1 MSTFW
6 HVKGLLLELLE
17 DNAGVNSD
25 LLALLV
31 RRARTSPK
39 KTFSSLSRIYGTK
52 EAKLLVGRNVY
63 ESRGRNFGEKHL
75 ELNKKLLNCKL

>member
-1 MSTFW
+1 M
-6 HVKGLLLELLE
+6 
-17 DNAGVNSD
+17 
-25 LLALLV
+25 
-31 RRARTSPK
+31 ARK